1 MRTTYA
7 ACAALLLTAT
17 FALPASAAAAEAVFR
32 IRDRLAPDEIA
43 EVTTVYVDD
52 QLVRSFRLDGDAHDI
67 TVDVTVPDGAGEHH
81 YALCGQ
87 LLLRRQDGSTRKQTF
102 AVGGM
107 LSDVGGR
114 EFEAFASDDF
124 TRFYLVETTAGR
136 PPSVILPEETHACV
150 PAVS

>member
-7 ACAALLLTAT
+7 AFAALLIAATTAV
-17 FALPASAAAAEAVFR
+17 PASRADAEAVFQ

-43 EVTTVYVDD
+43 EATTVYVDD
-52 QLVRSFRLDGDAHDI
+52 QLVQSFHLDGDAHDI
-67 TVDVTVPDGAGEHH
+67 TVNVTVPDGAGEHH

-87 LLLRRQDGSTRKQTF
+87 LLLREPDGTTRKQSF

-114 EFEAFASDDF
+114 EFEAFASNDF
-124 TRFYLVETTAGR
+124 TKFYLVETTAGR
-136 PPSVILPEETHACV
+136 PPTVILPEETHACV